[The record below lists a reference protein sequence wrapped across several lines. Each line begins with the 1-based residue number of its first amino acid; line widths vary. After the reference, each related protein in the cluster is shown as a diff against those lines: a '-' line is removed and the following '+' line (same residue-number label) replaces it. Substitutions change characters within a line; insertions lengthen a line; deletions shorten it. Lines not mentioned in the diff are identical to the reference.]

1 MEDKVYPKVLIIGE
15 TFRYNGGGGI
25 TLINLFKE
33 WPSEK
38 IAIVTDRI
46 NETTTSPNV
55 RFYQLGQ
62 LEHKTPFPF
71 SIFNKINRSGEVSPK
86 VDSTVIQSSPVK
98 SILKPL
104 LRKIYNNILQFLG
117 IFYFLD
123 KLELSD
129 ELVNWINEFSPDIIY
144 SQPFRYKDM
153 VFANQLKT
161 ETEIP
166 LVIHIM
172 DDSISFLNKPNILYF
187 YWKKKTQQSFKNLVH
202 SATVCMSI
210 SDAMS
215 DEYFKRYNK
224 NFIAFRNPIEIDI
237 WRPFIKTSWEIEEQI
252 KIIYTGRLAVPNINS
267 LYSFCQ
273 VIHNLNVNGYSIMF
287 DIYSI
292 DTNIKFYNQIKKL
305 QGISIKKAVSYTE
318 IPALLS
324 QYDITFLPIDFSN
337 KGIKYA
343 KFSISTKTS
352 EYMISGVP
360 ILLFAPENVALTTYA
375 KKYDCMICV
384 SENNLSL
391 LSKTLVSII
400 ENKEIRELISLN
412 AVEIAKNRS
421 SGLVVRKHFY
431 EVLSSAI
438 QYRNL

>member
-33 WPSEK
+33 WPNEK

-46 NETTTSPNV
+46 NETTSSPNV
-55 RFYQLGQ
+55 RIYQLGQ
-62 LEHKTPFPF
+62 LEQKTPFPF
-71 SIFNKINRSGEVSPK
+71 SIFNNVNRSGEVNPK
-86 VDSTVIQSSPVK
+86 VNSSVIQSNPVK

-104 LRKIYNNILQFLG
+104 LRKIYNSILQFLG
-117 IFYFLD
+117 IYYFLN

-129 ELVNWINEFSPDIIY
+129 ELVDWINEFSPDIIY

-153 VFANQLKT
+153 VFANQLRS
-161 ETEIP
+161 EIELP

-202 SATVCMSI
+202 SANVCMSI
-210 SDAMS
+210 SDSMS

-224 NFIAFRNPIEIDI
+224 NFISFRNPIDIDI

-273 VIHNLNVNGYSIMF
+273 VIHNLNVKGFRIMF

-292 DTNIKFYNQIKKL
+292 DTNIKFLKQIKKF
-305 QGISIKKAVSYTE
+305 QGISMKKAVSYTE

-360 ILLFAPENVALTTYA
+360 VLLFAPENVALSTYA

-391 LSKTLVSII
+391 LAERLLFIV
-400 ENKEIRELISLN
+400 ENQNYREYISLK
-412 AVEIAKNRS
+412 AIEQAIKDS
-421 SGLVVRKHFY
+421 SGERVRNDFY
-431 EVLSSAI
+431 NILRSV
-438 QYRNL
+438 